1 MSLRN
6 RTFTGLEELNAELRR
21 LMHVINNRPFKKIPG
36 TRQSAF
42 ESIDKPALKPLPMV
56 AYVFKQYKKGRVG
69 IDYHVELLKHYY
81 SVPYQYIGQS
91 VDIWFNEHIVSIY
104 AHSTLIAQHI
114 SATSHGN
121 TSLAAHMPEKH
132 KKCVEWTE
140 ERCIDW
146 AKTVGVATW
155 HLVNGFS

>member
-1 MSLRN
+1 M
-6 RTFTGLEELNAELRR
+6 
-21 LMHVINNRPFKKIPG
+21 
-36 TRQSAF
+36 
-42 ESIDKPALKPLPMV
+42 
-56 AYVFKQYKKGRVG
+56 QYAG
-69 IDYHVELLKHYY
+69 
-81 SVPYQYIGQS
+81 YQYIGQA

-114 SATSHGN
+114 SATSHGT

-132 KKCVEWTE
+132 RKCVEWTE

-155 HLVNGFS
+155 HLVEQMLIETHSENARRSCMGLMGLAKKYGNTRLEEVCCYGLQIGVRRRKHLIAILEHNLDKKQAVSDGSSVIYHDNIRGSKCYS